1 MESGKDWPVSKAKPP
16 QRRAEG
22 GIFSVFREHEAAI
35 RRFLRRI
42 SPSSSDIDDIAQET
56 ILRALQAERD
66 REILQ
71 PKAYLFTIARNVVR
85 DAMDKK
91 SRSVIDFIEDFAP
104 ETVSSNEPLVEDL
117 VDGRQRMLLFWE
129 AVATLPKQCRQVF
142 VLKKVYGYSHAEISR
157 ELGISVSTTE
167 KHVAAGLRRCSEFLE
182 RRLDGAVDRE
192 EFHRSE
198 GTGD

>member
-1 MESGKDWPVSKAKPP
+1 MSSDISGRKRKGA
-16 QRRAEG
+16 G
-22 GIFSVFREHEAAI
+22 GIFSVFREQEAGL

-42 SPSSSDIDDIAQET
+42 SPSSSDIDDITQET
-56 ILRALQAERD
+56 ILRALQAERE

-71 PKAYLFTIARNVVR
+71 PKAYLYTIARNVVR
-85 DAMDKK
+85 DSLDKK

-104 ETVSSNEPLVEDL
+104 ETVSSNEPLVEDQ

-129 AVATLPKQCRQVF
+129 AVATLPEQCQQVF

-167 KHVAAGLRRCSEFLE
+167 KHVAAGLRRCSEFL
-182 RRLDGAVDRE
+182 DK
-192 EFHRSE
+192 RSVRFGKE
-198 GTGD
+198 SESASLQG